1 MTDIT
6 IPREVLEA
14 GHAEWWMCIKRGART
29 ERSLEA
35 AFLAMIKAWPEMCF
49 RHRPNDPRGD
59 EPSIIL
65 PLPKEPSN
73 G

>member
-6 IPREVLEA
+6 IPREALEA
-14 GHAEWWMCIKRGART
+14 GHHAYYSEAT
-29 ERSLEA
+29 TLEA
-35 AFLAMIKAWPEMCF
+35 AFLAMIEAWPGMKMTPYWEHMTHKRHVEM
-49 RHRPNDPRGD
+49 
-59 EPSIIL
+59 IL